1 MKPGLYNEQKCSQ
14 LLSKDENESVL
25 QLLGPKCQV
34 NYLLLFIIDRIFH
47 YNNIILTIYL
57 ELSYGCSAVF

>member
-1 MKPGLYNEQKCSQ
+1 MKPGLYHEQKCSQ

-34 NYLLLFIIDRIFH
+34 NYLLLLITDRI
-47 YNNIILTIYL
+47 
-57 ELSYGCSAVF
+57 C